1 MAALTALELG
11 GESKNEFH
19 NPRTSV
25 ELTEQKLEIAKII
38 NKFCFF

>member
-25 ELTEQKLEIAKII
+25 ELTEQKLEIAKIDK
-38 NKFCFF
+38 KFKN